1 MNADLNKIGVN
12 LRKSAALCFFVIIS
26 RLMIRIEDIVEKVA
40 ANHAQADLDLLRRA
54 YLFSAKEHK
63 GQKRAS
69 GESYL
74 VHPLEVANIL
84 ADMKLDE
91 VSVATGLLHDV
102 VEDTLV
108 DLETIRRYFGE
119 EITHLV
125 DGLTKI
131 AQISNISRE
140 EQQAENVRK
149 MLLAMVDDVR
159 VVLVKLADRLHN
171 MRTLQYLS
179 TEKRKR
185 IAEETM
191 EIYAPIAHRLG
202 MGQLRGEL
210 EDLAFRHLH
219 TEDYRSLAEQLE
231 KRRAE
236 HEAFLHATTARIEE
250 KLREADVPFVRVEGR
265 VKRLYSIYK
274 KLRRQ
279 RIDLDQVYDLVAA
292 RIVTPDN
299 DVRHCY
305 AALGVI
311 HNTWKPVPGHFK
323 DSIGPPRDNLYQSL
337 HTSVI
342 GSKGQP
348 FEVQIRTEEMH
359 RIAEEGVAAHWKYK
373 EGKRGAQEDDEA
385 FQWLRSLI
393 EWTQEV
399 KDSRDF
405 LETLKLDLYPK
416 DVYAFTPMGK
426 IIQLPRG
433 ATPVDFAYAIHTEV
447 GNTCMGAR
455 INGRMV
461 PLRTAIQNGDVV
473 EIIRSQGAHPS
484 RDWLNFIKTSRA
496 RNRVRHFI
504 AEQQRAESIEIGRK
518 LFEKEAA
525 RFQLSTKKLLSDGEG
540 ALKRIAGEYGYGRVD
555 DLLAAIGYGKLV
567 PRNVIAKL
575 LGPEKFEELDT
586 QKESRLRSGMRAVRR
601 LIRLGDDAI
610 VVRGVDDLMVTRAR
624 CCNPLR
630 GEEIVG
636 YVTRGKGVAVH
647 STQCKN
653 VKQLMVNPERIV
665 EVEWAG
671 KSDKEAYAVKLLAI
685 TENRTGMIAGITGA
699 ISDMKTG
706 IRDARASVAEDE
718 KGRIEVTVEVFDVKH
733 LERVIGSIK
742 SVPGVLDVER
752 LQGAA

>member
-1 MNADLNKIGVN
+1 
-12 LRKSAALCFFVIIS
+12 
-26 RLMIRIEDIVEKVA
+26 MIRIEEIVDTVA
-40 ANHAQADLDLLRRA
+40 INHPQANLDLLRRA
-54 YLFSAKEHK
+54 YLFSAREHK

-84 ADMKLDE
+84 ADLKLDE

-108 DLETIRRYFGE
+108 ELDTIRHFFGE

-140 EQQAENVRK
+140 DQQAENVRK

-179 TEKRKR
+179 PEKRKR

-191 EIYAPIAHRLG
+191 EIFAPIAHRLG
-202 MGQLRGEL
+202 MGKLRGEL

-219 TEDYRSLAEQLE
+219 PDDYRSLSEQLE

-236 HEAFLHATTARIEE
+236 NEAFLKGVTGRIEE
-250 KLREADVPFVRVEGR
+250 KMNEAGVPFVSVDGR
-265 VKRLYSIYK
+265 VKRLYSIWK

-279 RIDLDQVYDLVAA
+279 KISLDQVYDLVAA
-292 RIVTPDN
+292 RVITPN
-299 DVRHCY
+299 EIRHCY
-305 AALGVI
+305 AALGVV
-311 HNTWKPVPGHFK
+311 HNAWKPVPGRIK
-323 DSIGPPRDNLYQSL
+323 DWIATPRDNLYQSL

-342 GSKGQP
+342 GTNSQS
-348 FEVQIRTEEMH
+348 FEVQIRTEDMH
-359 RIAEEGVAAHWKYK
+359 HIAEEGVAAHWKYK
-373 EGKRGAQEDDEA
+373 EGKRGSRDDDKA
-385 FQWLRSLI
+385 LQALRSLV

-405 LETLKLDLYPK
+405 IDSLKLDLYPK

-426 IIQLPRG
+426 VIQLPRG
-433 ATPVDFAYAIHTEV
+433 ATPVDFAYMIHSEV
-447 GNTCMGAR
+447 GNTCTGAR
-455 INGRMV
+455 INSRMA
-461 PLRTAIQNGDVV
+461 PLRTKIQNGDVV
-473 EIIRSQGAHPS
+473 EILTSASSHPS
-484 RDWLNFIKTSRA
+484 RDWLNFIVTSRA
-496 RNRVRHFI
+496 RNRVRHWVS
-504 AEQQRAESIEIGRK
+504 EQQRAESMEIGRK

-525 RFQLSTKKLLSDGEG
+525 RFQLSLKKMLGDGDG
-540 ALKRIAGEYGYGRVD
+540 GMKRVASEYGYGRVD

-567 PRNVIAKL
+567 PRNVIAKY
-575 LGPEKFEELDT
+575 LGPEQFEQLDN
-586 QKESRLRSGMRAVRR
+586 QKESRLRSGVRAVKR
-601 LIRLGDDAI
+601 LIRLGDDSI

-624 CCNPLR
+624 CCNPLH

-647 STQCKN
+647 EKRCKN
-653 VKQLMVNPERIV
+653 VASLMINRERIV
-665 EVEWAG
+665 DVEWAG
-671 KSDKEAYAVKLLAI
+671 RPEKPAYAVKVLAV
-685 TENRTGMIAGITGA
+685 TDKRSGMNAGNAGA

-706 IRDARASVAEDE
+706 IRDARASVA
-718 KGRIEVTVEVFDVKH
+718 
-733 LERVIGSIK
+733 S
-742 SVPGVLDVER
+742 
-752 LQGAA
+752 

>member
-1 MNADLNKIGVN
+1 
-12 LRKSAALCFFVIIS
+12 
-26 RLMIRIEDIVEKVA
+26 MIRIEDIVEKVA
-40 ANHAQADLDLLRRA
+40 VNHPQADLDLLRRA
-54 YLFSAKEHK
+54 YLFSAREHK

-74 VHPLEVANIL
+74 VHPLEVADIL
-84 ADMKLDE
+84 ANMKLDE

-108 DLETIRRYFGE
+108 DLDTINKYFGE
-119 EITHLV
+119 EIAHLV

-179 TEKRKR
+179 PEKRKR

-191 EIYAPIAHRLG
+191 EIFAPIAHRLG
-202 MGQLRGEL
+202 MGKLRGEL
-210 EDLAFRHLH
+210 EDLAFRHLYPD
-219 TEDYRSLAEQLE
+219 DYRELAEQLE
-231 KRRAE
+231 KRRVE
-236 HEAFLHATTARIEE
+236 NEAFLKGVTSRIGE
-250 KLREADVPFVRVEGR
+250 KMREAEVPFVSVDGR
-265 VKRLYSIYK
+265 VKRLYSIWK

-279 RIDLDQVYDLVAA
+279 KIELDQVYDLVAA
-292 RIVTPDN
+292 RVITPN
-299 DVRHCY
+299 EIRHCY

-311 HNTWKPVPGHFK
+311 HVNWKPVPGRFK
-323 DSIGPPRDNLYQSL
+323 DWIATPRDNLYQSL

-342 GSKGQP
+342 GPNSQS

-359 RIAEEGVAAHWKYK
+359 QIAEEGVAAHWKYK
-373 EGKRGAQEDDEA
+373 EGKRGKHDDDQA
-385 FQWLRSLI
+385 LQALRSLV

-405 LETLKLDLYPK
+405 LDSLKLDLYPK

-426 IIQLPRG
+426 VIQLPRG
-433 ATPVDFAYAIHTEV
+433 ATPVDFAYMIHSEV
-447 GNTCMGAR
+447 GNTCTGAR

-461 PLRTAIQNGDVV
+461 PLRTQIQNGDVV
-473 EIIRSQGAHPS
+473 EILTTTGSHPS
-484 RDWLNFIKTSRA
+484 RDWLNFIVTSRA
-496 RNRVRHFI
+496 RNRVRHWV

-525 RFQLSTKKLLSDGEG
+525 RFQLSAKKLLGDGDGEM
-540 ALKRIAGEYGYGRVD
+540 KRVAADYGYGRVD
-555 DLLAAIGYGKLV
+555 DLLAAIGYGKLI
-567 PRNVIAKL
+567 PRNVIAKY
-575 LGPEKFEELDT
+575 LGPEQFEALDK
-586 QKESRLRSGMRAVRR
+586 QKESRLRSGVRAVKK
-601 LIRLGDDAI
+601 LIRLGDDSI

-624 CCNPLR
+624 CCNPLH
-630 GEEIVG
+630 GEEIIG

-647 STQCKN
+647 AKHCKN
-653 VKQLMVNPERIV
+653 VGQLMVNRERIV

-671 KSDKEAYAVKLLAI
+671 KQDKMAYAVKLLAV

-706 IRDARASVAEDE
+706 IRDARASVAPDE
-718 KGRIEVTVEVFDVKH
+718 KGHIEVTVEVFDVKH
-733 LERVIGSIK
+733 LDKVISSIK
-742 SVPGVLDVER
+742 GVPGVIDVER
-752 LQGAA
+752 MQGMV

>member
-1 MNADLNKIGVN
+1 
-12 LRKSAALCFFVIIS
+12 
-26 RLMIRIEDIVEKVA
+26 MIRIEEIVDNVA
-40 ANHAQADLDLLRRA
+40 SNHPQANLDLLRRA
-54 YLFSAKEHK
+54 YLFSAREHK

-84 ADMKLDE
+84 ANMKLDE

-108 DLETIRRYFGE
+108 DLDTIRKYFGE
-119 EITHLV
+119 EIAHLV

-159 VVLVKLADRLHN
+159 IVLVKLADRLHN
-171 MRTLQYLS
+171 MRTLQYLNP
-179 TEKRKR
+179 EKRKR

-191 EIYAPIAHRLG
+191 EIFAPIAHRLG
-202 MGQLRGEL
+202 MGKLRGEL

-219 TEDYRSLAEQLE
+219 PDDYRELTEQLE
-231 KRRAE
+231 KRRQE
-236 HEAFLHATTARIEE
+236 NEAFLGAVTERIE
-250 KLREADVPFVRVEGR
+250 RQMNEAEVPFVRVEGR
-265 VKRLYSIYK
+265 VKRLYSIWK

-279 RIDLDQVYDLVAA
+279 KIELDQVYDLVAA
-292 RIVTPDN
+292 RVITPN
-299 DVRHCY
+299 EVRHCY

-311 HNTWKPVPGHFK
+311 HNTWRPVPGRIK
-323 DSIGPPRDNLYQSL
+323 DWIATPRDNLYQSL

-342 GSKGQP
+342 GSDGQS

-359 RIAEEGVAAHWKYK
+359 QIAEEGVAAHWKYK
-373 EGKRGAQEDDEA
+373 EGKRGARDDDNA
-385 FQWLRSLI
+385 FQALRSLV

-405 LETLKLDLYPK
+405 LDSLKLDLYPK

-426 IIQLPRG
+426 VIQLPRG
-433 ATPVDFAYAIHTEV
+433 ATPVDFAYMIHSEV
-447 GNTCMGAR
+447 GNTCTGAR
-455 INGRMV
+455 INGRIV
-461 PLRTAIQNGDVV
+461 PLRSQISNGDVV
-473 EIIRSQGAHPS
+473 EILTSPNSHPS
-484 RDWLNFIKTSRA
+484 RDWLNFIVTSRA
-496 RNRVRHFI
+496 RNRVRHWV

-525 RFQLSTKKLLSDGEG
+525 RFQLSAKKLFGDGDGEM
-540 ALKRIAGEYGYGRVD
+540 KRVAGEYGYGRVE
-555 DLLAAIGYGKLV
+555 DLLAAIGYGKLI
-567 PRNVIAKL
+567 PRNVIAKY
-575 LGPEKFEELDT
+575 LGQEQFEQLDK
-586 QKESRLRSGMRAVRR
+586 QKESRLRSGVRAVKR
-601 LIRLGDDAI
+601 LIRLGDDSI

-624 CCNPLR
+624 CCNPLH

-647 STQCKN
+647 TKRCKN
-653 VKQLMVNPERIV
+653 VASLMINRERIV
-665 EVEWAG
+665 DVEWAG
-671 KSDKEAYAVKLLAI
+671 RPDKTAYAVKLLAV

-706 IRDARASVAEDE
+706 IRDARASVANDE
-718 KGRIEVTVEVFDVKH
+718 KGHIEVTVEVFDVKH
-733 LERVIGSIK
+733 LEKVINSIK
-742 SVPGVLDVER
+742 GVPGVLDVER
-752 LQGAA
+752 MQGVV